1 MRWALLSQVWVEE
14 AEGTVTGSSV
24 QVYYL
29 ARELVRRGAEVLV
42 LLSGHRRAWERA
54 EGKLQLVSLPAYSAG
69 LWGWL
74 QPRWQR
80 DAEEVLHAF
89 RPDVVYQRGKL
100 PETVLAARYAHR
112 SGAVFVWS
120 SNADNSAY
128 RWKYVRKR
136 LRWRRRPWWMLPLR
150 LAEAAVADL
159 LIERALQHA
168 HLLLA
173 QTCHQQQTLES
184 VLGRRAYLLGSG
196 HPLPPPPRSKP
207 SPPVVLWLANITPM
221 KRPQLF
227 VRLARA
233 LQGSDAY
240 FLMAG
245 AAPDRRFLEFV
256 LRDADG
262 LSNFRYLGA
271 VPFLQTAEFFAQAS
285 LFVLTSELE
294 FEGLPNTLIQACLHG
309 VPVISL
315 GNDPDGILSQYGVG
329 EVVADEHAL
338 VRSVASWLADE
349 ERRCRAAERAYQ
361 LACERFD
368 IARVV
373 GRLMELV
380 EQVLRR

>member
-29 ARELVRRGAEVLV
+29 AQELVRRGEEVLV
-42 LLSGHRRAWERA
+42 LLSGHRRAWERT
-54 EGKLQLVSLPAYSAG
+54 EGRLRLVSLPAYSAG

-80 DAEEVLHAF
+80 DAEAVLRAF

-100 PETVLAARYAHR
+100 PETVLAARYVQR
-112 SGAVFVWS
+112 SRAVFVWS

-159 LIERALQHA
+159 LIERALQRA

-173 QTCHQQQTLES
+173 QTHHQQRTLEL
-184 VLGRRAYLLGSG
+184 VLKRKAHLVGSG

-207 SPPVVLWLANITPM
+207 SPPAVLWLANVTPM
-221 KRPQLF
+221 KRPHLF

-233 LQGSDAY
+233 LQGSGAH

-245 AAPDRRFLEFV
+245 AAPDRHLLEAV
-256 LRDADG
+256 LQDADG
-262 LSNFRYLGA
+262 LPNFRYVGA
-271 VPFLQTAEFFAQAS
+271 VPFLQTAELFAQAS
-285 LFVLTSELE
+285 LFVLTSE

-315 GNDPDGILSQYGVG
+315 RNDPDGILSRYGVG

-349 ERRCRAAERAYQ
+349 ERRHRAAERAYQ

-373 GRLMELV
+373 GQLMELV
-380 EQVLRR
+380 EQALH

>member
-1 MRWALLSQVWVEE
+1 MRWALLSQVWIEE

-29 ARELVRRGAEVLV
+29 AQELVRRGEEVLV
-42 LLSGHRRAWERA
+42 LLSGHRRAWERT
-54 EGKLQLVSLPAYSAG
+54 EGRLRLVSLPAYSAG

-80 DAEEVLHAF
+80 DAEAVLRAF

-100 PETVLAARYAHR
+100 PETVLAARYVQR
-112 SGAVFVWS
+112 SRAVFVWS

-159 LIERALQHA
+159 LIERALQRA

-173 QTCHQQQTLES
+173 QTHHQQRTLEL
-184 VLGRRAYLLGSG
+184 VLKRKAHLVGSG

-207 SPPVVLWLANITPM
+207 SPPAVLWLANITPV
-221 KRPQLF
+221 KRPHLF

-233 LQGSDAY
+233 LQGSGAH

-245 AAPDRRFLEFV
+245 AAPDRHLLEAV
-256 LRDADG
+256 LQDADG
-262 LSNFRYLGA
+262 LPNFRYVGA
-271 VPFLQTAEFFAQAS
+271 VPFLQTAELFAHAS
-285 LFVLTSELE
+285 LFVLTSE

-315 GNDPDGILSQYGVG
+315 GNDPDGILSRYGVG

-349 ERRCRAAERAYQ
+349 ERRHRAAERAYQ

-373 GRLMELV
+373 GQLMELV
-380 EQVLRR
+380 EQALH

>member
-29 ARELVRRGAEVLV
+29 AQELVRRGEEVLV
-42 LLSGHRRAWERA
+42 LLSGHRRAWERT
-54 EGKLQLVSLPAYSAG
+54 EGRLRLVSLPAYSAG

-80 DAEEVLHAF
+80 DAEAVLRAF

-100 PETVLAARYAHR
+100 PETVLAARYVQR
-112 SGAVFVWS
+112 SRAVFVWS

-159 LIERALQHA
+159 LIERALQRA

-173 QTCHQQQTLES
+173 QTHHQQRTLEL
-184 VLGRRAYLLGSG
+184 VLKRKAHLVGSG

-207 SPPVVLWLANITPM
+207 SPPAVLWLANITPV
-221 KRPQLF
+221 KRPHLF

-233 LQGSDAY
+233 LQGSGTH

-245 AAPDRRFLEFV
+245 AAPDRHLLEAV
-256 LRDADG
+256 LQDADG
-262 LSNFRYLGA
+262 LPNFRYVGA
-271 VPFLQTAEFFAQAS
+271 VPFLQTAELFAQAS
-285 LFVLTSELE
+285 LFVLTSE

-315 GNDPDGILSQYGVG
+315 GNDPDGILSRYGVG

-349 ERRCRAAERAYQ
+349 ERRHRAAERAYQ

-373 GRLMELV
+373 GQLMELV
-380 EQVLRR
+380 EQALH

>member
-29 ARELVRRGAEVLV
+29 AQELVRRGEEVLV
-42 LLSGHRRAWERA
+42 LLSGHRRAWERT
-54 EGKLQLVSLPAYSAG
+54 EGRLRLVSLPAYSAG

-80 DAEEVLHAF
+80 DAEAVLRAF

-100 PETVLAARYAHR
+100 PETVLAARYVQR
-112 SGAVFVWS
+112 SRAVFVWS

-159 LIERALQHA
+159 LIERALQRA

-173 QTCHQQQTLES
+173 QTHHQQRTLEL
-184 VLGRRAYLLGSG
+184 VLKRKAHLVGSG

-207 SPPVVLWLANITPM
+207 FPPAVLWLANITPV
-221 KRPQLF
+221 KRPHLF

-233 LQGSDAY
+233 LQGSGAH

-245 AAPDRRFLEFV
+245 AAPDRHLLEAV
-256 LRDADG
+256 LQDADG
-262 LSNFRYLGA
+262 LPNFRYVGA
-271 VPFLQTAEFFAQAS
+271 VPFLQTAELFAQAS
-285 LFVLTSELE
+285 LFVLTSE

-315 GNDPDGILSQYGVG
+315 GNDPDGILSRYGVG

-349 ERRCRAAERAYQ
+349 ERRHRAAERAYQ

-373 GRLMELV
+373 GQLMELV
-380 EQVLRR
+380 EQALH

>member
-29 ARELVRRGAEVLV
+29 AQELVRRGEEVLV
-42 LLSGHRRAWERA
+42 LLSGHRRAWERT
-54 EGKLQLVSLPAYSAG
+54 EGRLRLVSLPACSAG

-80 DAEEVLHAF
+80 DAEAVLRAF

-100 PETVLAARYAHR
+100 PETVLAARYVQR
-112 SGAVFVWS
+112 SRAVFVWS

-159 LIERALQHA
+159 LIERALQRA

-173 QTCHQQQTLES
+173 QTHHQQRTLEL
-184 VLGRRAYLLGSG
+184 VLKRKAHLVGSG

-207 SPPVVLWLANITPM
+207 SPPAVLWLANITPV
-221 KRPQLF
+221 KRPHLF

-233 LQGSDAY
+233 LQGSGAH

-245 AAPDRRFLEFV
+245 AAPDRHLLEAV
-256 LRDADG
+256 LQDADG
-262 LSNFRYLGA
+262 LPNFRYVGA
-271 VPFLQTAEFFAQAS
+271 VPFLQTAELFAQAS
-285 LFVLTSELE
+285 LFVLTSE

-315 GNDPDGILSQYGVG
+315 GNDPDGILSRYGVG

-349 ERRCRAAERAYQ
+349 ERRHRAAERAYQ

-373 GRLMELV
+373 GQLMELV
-380 EQVLRR
+380 EQALH

>member
-29 ARELVRRGAEVLV
+29 AQELVRRGEEVLV
-42 LLSGHRRAWERA
+42 LLSGHRRAWERT
-54 EGKLQLVSLPAYSAG
+54 EGRLRLVSLPAHSAG

-80 DAEEVLHAF
+80 DAEAVLRAF

-100 PETVLAARYAHR
+100 PETVLAARYVQR
-112 SGAVFVWS
+112 SRAVFVWS

-159 LIERALQHA
+159 LIERALQRA

-173 QTCHQQQTLES
+173 QTHHQRRTLEL
-184 VLGRRAYLLGSG
+184 VLKRKAYLVGSG

-207 SPPVVLWLANITPM
+207 SPPAVLWLANVTPM
-221 KRPQLF
+221 KRPHLF

-233 LQGSDAY
+233 LQGSGAH

-245 AAPDRRFLEFV
+245 AAPDRHLLEAV
-256 LRDADG
+256 LQDADG
-262 LSNFRYLGA
+262 LPNFRYVGA
-271 VPFLQTAEFFAQAS
+271 VPFLQTAELFAQAS
-285 LFVLTSELE
+285 LFVLTSE

-315 GNDPDGILSQYGVG
+315 GNDPDGILSRYGVG

-349 ERRCRAAERAYQ
+349 ERRHRAAERAYQ

-373 GRLMELV
+373 GQLMELV
-380 EQVLRR
+380 EQALH

>member
-29 ARELVRRGAEVLV
+29 AQELVRRGEEVLV
-42 LLSGHRRAWERA
+42 LLSGHRRAWERT
-54 EGKLQLVSLPAYSAG
+54 EGRLRLVSLPAYSAG

-80 DAEEVLHAF
+80 DAEAVLRAF

-100 PETVLAARYAHR
+100 PETVLAARYVQR
-112 SGAVFVWS
+112 SRAVFVWS

-159 LIERALQHA
+159 LIERALQRA

-173 QTCHQQQTLES
+173 QTHHQQRTLEL
-184 VLGRRAYLLGSG
+184 VLKQKAHLVGSG

-207 SPPVVLWLANITPM
+207 SPPAVLWLANVTPM
-221 KRPQLF
+221 KRPHLF

-233 LQGSDAY
+233 LQGSGAH

-245 AAPDRRFLEFV
+245 AAPDRHLLEAV
-256 LRDADG
+256 LQDADG
-262 LSNFRYLGA
+262 LPNFRYVGA
-271 VPFLQTAEFFAQAS
+271 VPFLQTAELFAQAS

-315 GNDPDGILSQYGVG
+315 GNDPDGILSRYGVG

-349 ERRCRAAERAYQ
+349 ERRHRAAERAYQ

-373 GRLMELV
+373 GQLMELV
-380 EQVLRR
+380 EQALH

>member
-29 ARELVRRGAEVLV
+29 AQELVRRGEEVLV
-42 LLSGHRRAWERA
+42 LLSGHRRAWERT
-54 EGKLQLVSLPAYSAG
+54 EGRLRLVSLPAYSAG

-80 DAEEVLHAF
+80 DAEAVLRAF

-100 PETVLAARYAHR
+100 PETVLAARYVQR
-112 SGAVFVWS
+112 SRAVFVWS

-159 LIERALQHA
+159 LIERALQRA

-173 QTCHQQQTLES
+173 QTHHQQRTLEL
-184 VLGRRAYLLGSG
+184 VLKRKAHLVGSG

-207 SPPVVLWLANITPM
+207 SPPAVLWLANITPV
-221 KRPQLF
+221 KRPHLF

-233 LQGSDAY
+233 LQGSGVH

-245 AAPDRRFLEFV
+245 AAPDRHLLEAV
-256 LRDADG
+256 LQDADG
-262 LSNFRYLGA
+262 LPNFRYVGA
-271 VPFLQTAEFFAQAS
+271 VPFLQTAELFAHAS
-285 LFVLTSELE
+285 LFVLTSE

-315 GNDPDGILSQYGVG
+315 GNDPDGILSRYGVG

-349 ERRCRAAERAYQ
+349 ERRHRAAERAYQ

-373 GRLMELV
+373 GQLMELV
-380 EQVLRR
+380 EQALH

>member
-29 ARELVRRGAEVLV
+29 AQELVRRGEEVLV
-42 LLSGHRRAWERA
+42 LLSGHRRAWERT
-54 EGKLQLVSLPAYSAG
+54 EGRLRLVSLPAYSAG

-80 DAEEVLHAF
+80 DAEAVLRAF

-100 PETVLAARYAHR
+100 PETVLAARYVQR
-112 SGAVFVWS
+112 SRAVFVWS

-159 LIERALQHA
+159 LIERALQRA

-173 QTCHQQQTLES
+173 QTHHQQRTLEL
-184 VLGRRAYLLGSG
+184 VLKRKAHLVGSG
-196 HPLPPPPRSKP
+196 HPLPPPPRSNP
-207 SPPVVLWLANITPM
+207 SPPAVLWLANITPV
-221 KRPQLF
+221 KRPHLF

-233 LQGSDAY
+233 LQGSGAH

-245 AAPDRRFLEFV
+245 AAPDRHLLEAV
-256 LRDADG
+256 LQDADG
-262 LSNFRYLGA
+262 LPNFRYVGA
-271 VPFLQTAEFFAQAS
+271 VPFLQTAELFAHAS
-285 LFVLTSELE
+285 LFVLTSE

-315 GNDPDGILSQYGVG
+315 GNDPDGILSRYGVG

-349 ERRCRAAERAYQ
+349 ERRHRAAERAYQ

-373 GRLMELV
+373 GQLMELV
-380 EQVLRR
+380 EQALH

>member
-1 MRWALLSQVWVEE
+1 MRWALLSQVWIEE

-29 ARELVRRGAEVLV
+29 AQELARRGEEVLV
-42 LLSGHRRAWERA
+42 LLSGHRRAWERT
-54 EGKLQLVSLPAYSAG
+54 EGRLRLVSLPAYSAG

-80 DAEEVLHAF
+80 DAEAVLRAF

-100 PETVLAARYAHR
+100 PETVLAARYVQR
-112 SGAVFVWS
+112 SRAVFVWS

-159 LIERALQHA
+159 LIERALQRA

-173 QTCHQQQTLES
+173 QTHHQQRTLEL
-184 VLGRRAYLLGSG
+184 VLKRKAHLVGSG
-196 HPLPPPPRSKP
+196 HPLPPPPRSKS
-207 SPPVVLWLANITPM
+207 SPPAVLWLANITPV
-221 KRPQLF
+221 KRPHLF

-233 LQGSDAY
+233 LQGSGAH

-245 AAPDRRFLEFV
+245 AAPDRHLLEAV
-256 LRDADG
+256 LQDADG
-262 LSNFRYLGA
+262 LPNFRYVGA
-271 VPFLQTAEFFAQAS
+271 VPFLQTAELFAQAS
-285 LFVLTSELE
+285 LFVLTSE

-315 GNDPDGILSQYGVG
+315 GNDPDGILSRYGVG

-349 ERRCRAAERAYQ
+349 ERRHRAAERAYQ

-373 GRLMELV
+373 GQLMELV
-380 EQVLRR
+380 EQALH

>member
-29 ARELVRRGAEVLV
+29 AQELVRRGEEVLV
-42 LLSGHRRAWERA
+42 LLSGHRRAWERT
-54 EGKLQLVSLPAYSAG
+54 EGRLRLVSLPAYSAG

-80 DAEEVLHAF
+80 DAEAVLRAF

-100 PETVLAARYAHR
+100 PETVLAARYVQR
-112 SGAVFVWS
+112 SRAVFVWS
-120 SNADNSAY
+120 SNANNSAY

-136 LRWRRRPWWMLPLR
+136 LHWRRRPWWMLPLR

-159 LIERALQHA
+159 LIERALQRA

-173 QTCHQQQTLES
+173 QTHHQQRTLEL
-184 VLGRRAYLLGSG
+184 VLKRKAHLVGSG

-207 SPPVVLWLANITPM
+207 SPPAVLWLANITPV
-221 KRPQLF
+221 KRPHLF

-233 LQGSDAY
+233 LQGSGAH

-245 AAPDRRFLEFV
+245 AAPDRHLLEAV
-256 LRDADG
+256 LQDADV
-262 LSNFRYLGA
+262 LPNFRYVGA
-271 VPFLQTAEFFAQAS
+271 VPFLQTAELFAQAS
-285 LFVLTSELE
+285 LFVLTSE

-315 GNDPDGILSQYGVG
+315 RNDPDGILSRYGVG

-349 ERRCRAAERAYQ
+349 ERRHRAAERAYQ

-373 GRLMELV
+373 GQLMELV
-380 EQVLRR
+380 EQALH

>member
-1 MRWALLSQVWVEE
+1 
-14 AEGTVTGSSV
+14 
-24 QVYYL
+24 
-29 ARELVRRGAEVLV
+29 
-42 LLSGHRRAWERA
+42 
-54 EGKLQLVSLPAYSAG
+54 
-69 LWGWL
+69 
-74 QPRWQR
+74 
-80 DAEEVLHAF
+80 
-89 RPDVVYQRGKL
+89 
-100 PETVLAARYAHR
+100 
-112 SGAVFVWS
+112 VFVWS

-159 LIERALQHA
+159 LIERALQRA

-173 QTCHQQQTLES
+173 QTHHQQRTLEL
-184 VLGRRAYLLGSG
+184 VLKRKAHLVGSG

-207 SPPVVLWLANITPM
+207 SPPAVLWLANVTPM
-221 KRPQLF
+221 KRPHLF

-233 LQGSDAY
+233 LQGSGAH

-245 AAPDRRFLEFV
+245 AAPDRHLLEAV
-256 LRDADG
+256 LQDADG
-262 LSNFRYLGA
+262 LPNFRYVGA
-271 VPFLQTAEFFAQAS
+271 VPFLQTAELFAQAS
-285 LFVLTSELE
+285 LFVLTSEFE

-315 GNDPDGILSQYGVG
+315 GNDPDGILSRYGVG

-349 ERRCRAAERAYQ
+349 ERRHRAAERAYQ

-373 GRLMELV
+373 GQLMELV
-380 EQVLRR
+380 EQALH

>member
-1 MRWALLSQVWVEE
+1 MRWALLSHVWVEE

-29 ARELVRRGAEVLV
+29 AQELARRGEEVLV
-42 LLSGHRRAWERA
+42 LLSGHRRAWERT
-54 EGKLQLVSLPAYSAG
+54 EGRLRLVSLPAYSAG

-80 DAEEVLHAF
+80 DAEAVLRAF

-100 PETVLAARYAHR
+100 PETVLAARYVQR
-112 SGAVFVWS
+112 SRAVFVWS

-159 LIERALQHA
+159 LIERALQRA

-173 QTCHQQQTLES
+173 QTHHQQRTLEL
-184 VLGRRAYLLGSG
+184 VLKRKAHLVGSG

-207 SPPVVLWLANITPM
+207 SPPAVLWLANITPV
-221 KRPQLF
+221 KRPHLF

-233 LQGSDAY
+233 LQGSGAH

-245 AAPDRRFLEFV
+245 AAPDRHLLEAV
-256 LRDADG
+256 LQDADG
-262 LSNFRYLGA
+262 LPNFRYVGA
-271 VPFLQTAEFFAQAS
+271 VPFLQTAELFAQAS
-285 LFVLTSELE
+285 LFVLTSE

-315 GNDPDGILSQYGVG
+315 GSDPDGILSRYGVG

-349 ERRCRAAERAYQ
+349 ERRHRAAERAYQ

-373 GRLMELV
+373 GQLMELV
-380 EQVLRR
+380 EQALH